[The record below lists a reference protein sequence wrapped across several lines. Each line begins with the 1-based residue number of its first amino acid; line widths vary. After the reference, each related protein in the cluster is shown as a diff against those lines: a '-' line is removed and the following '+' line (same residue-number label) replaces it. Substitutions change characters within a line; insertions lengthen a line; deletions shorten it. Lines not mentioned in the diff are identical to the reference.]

1 MDRTPGLAF
10 GLVARRRMI
19 PVTTIVKGAHI
30 AGIVLWSAGLIAL
43 PLLLAQHRPG
53 HGQDDYTRIRHFTH
67 YGYTHLVTPAAVV
80 AVAAGTAL
88 LFLRDVFVPW
98 MFAKLVLVGG
108 MVALHAWIG
117 DLVVRMGEHV
127 NRRQPPPVI
136 VLLAPAMVLITGI
149 LLLVLAKPRFDVH
162 ILPEWLLTPR
172 GNQLPVD
179 EVPM

>member
-1 MDRTPGLAF
+1 MILA
-10 GLVARRRMI
+10 
-19 PVTTIVKGAHI
+19 TTIVKGAHM

-53 HGQDDYTRIRHFTH
+53 HGQDDYARIRHFTH
-67 YGYTHLVTPAAVV
+67 YGYTNLLTPAAVV

-98 MFAKLVLVGG
+98 MFAKLLLVGG

-117 DLVVRMGEHV
+117 DLVVRMGEQV
-127 NRRQPPPVI
+127 NRRQPPRALF
-136 VLLAPAMVLITGI
+136 LLAPAVVLIAGI
-149 LLLVLAKPRFDVH
+149 LLLVLAKPPFDLRV
-162 ILPEWLLTPR
+162 LPDWLLTPR